1 MVGAV
6 RAARNAQAA
15 SSISS
20 TRHILTMFDD
30 PANKKRY
37 DEGFYDIIRLSADE
51 FAERVRSDVA
61 RWERIVKET
70 GIEAQ

>member
-1 MVGAV
+1 M
-6 RAARNAQAA
+6 
-15 SSISS
+15 
-20 TRHILTMFDD
+20 TMFDD
-30 PANKKRY
+30 PANRKRY

-51 FAERVRSDVA
+51 FAGRVRSDIA